1 MFAFDTSISRGRAAF
16 GGVLAAV
23 LGAACIVWPGVT
35 IGVVVALFA
44 VYCFAD
50 AIIQVASLFGSE
62 DTAGQRVLMIVF
74 ALIDVAAGIVAVS
87 YPGITAGVLVIVIGI
102 WAIIGGTLE
111 ITAAW
116 GGAGSG
122 WFAVGGVLSV
132 LAGILLIA
140 WPGIGAF
147 SLALVLGIYLLAY
160 GITLLVIAAS
170 TPSGETVDAVA

>member
-16 GGVLAAV
+16 QGVLAAV

-44 VYCFAD
+44 VYCFVD
-50 AIIQVASLFGSE
+50 AIIQVASLFSSA
-62 DTAGQRVLMIVF
+62 DTAGQRVLMVVL

-102 WAIIGGTLE
+102 WAIIGGAIQ

-116 GGAGSG
+116 GGAGGG

-160 GITLLVIAAS
+160 GITLLVLAAA